1 MKIIHLT
8 TIIRVIELFVKY
20 GLKIMKKY
28 HAEVKKYPM
37 IFLLSHLK
45 TFILYLMY
53 GKMIELIYNYQVE
66 IIF

>member
-1 MKIIHLT
+1 MKVIHLT